1 MSGEVSTYSHR
12 ITLTFHH
19 SLLAYRVLFTLHLNK
34 RVTLTMFFR
43 TSCFAM
49 LCDLARYSFRC
60 ALGEPELG
68 EFRPDVGLRRKKKTR
83 LEDNCDVTGF

>member
-1 MSGEVSTYSHR
+1 
-12 ITLTFHH
+12 
-19 SLLAYRVLFTLHLNK
+19 
-34 RVTLTMFFR
+34 MFFR